1 MNICNESRT
10 PTLPSPFVC
19 KEEGKARFMI
29 LNTKLLALV
38 RVRRS
43 DVTGSMDRVG
53 DGKLHVLDGLLN
65 NQSDV
70 AARATQLG
78 ASPEAAERQDFAPDS
93 PRGNAI
99 CRMVEN
105 THRLLVTCMRP
116 LINTVIS

>member
-1 MNICNESRT
+1 
-10 PTLPSPFVC
+10 
-19 KEEGKARFMI
+19 MI

-78 ASPEAAERQDFAPDS
+78 VSPEEAERQDFAPDS

-116 LINTVIS
+116 LMNTVIS